1 MHFFEVLAQRRSVR
15 RFRAR
20 AVEPDKLQ
28 AILDAAAAAPSAG
41 NLQAYEILVL
51 ANLDQEARREV
62 IEAGYQQDLLTS
74 APALLVFC
82 ADSERS
88 REPYGERGA
97 SLFALQDATVAAA
110 YAQLAATALVLG
122 SCWVGAFDED
132 RMRTL
137 LRLPARL
144 RPVAILAIGYAAEQP
159 ERPARR
165 STNELVRQYA

>member
-1 MHFFEVLAQRRSVR
+1 MHFFELLAQRRSIR
-15 RFRAR
+15 RFRPR

-41 NLQAYEILVL
+41 NRQAYEIVVL
-51 ANLDQEARREV
+51 ANLDEEARHEV
-62 IEAGYQQDLLTS
+62 VEAGYRQDLLTS
-74 APALLVFC
+74 APTLLVFC
-82 ADSERS
+82 ADPERS

-110 YAQLAATALVLG
+110 YAQLAATALALS

-132 RMRTL
+132 RIRIL

-165 STNELVRQYA
+165 SANELVRQYA